1 MTNVP
6 INKAGGI
13 RRAAILIAMPLGL
26 MLLAS
31 CATSG
36 TEESGTVFYPP
47 LPEQPRLQFLTTIN
61 TEEDIGG
68 SSSEF
73 SNWLL
78 GTQQARKTLARP
90 FDIAHEKGRIYVVD
104 TRFNAVVIVDL
115 AERKFD
121 YIKDTKAGPL
131 RQPMGVFVTDNGYK
145 YVADKQRG
153 QIIVYNERNE
163 FFRAYGAEGQ
173 FQPLDVAVDG
183 DRIYV
188 CDVAENEI
196 EVLDR
201 ESGEVITKIGETGP
215 ENGQFQWPTRLTLD
229 AAGNLYVTD
238 FLNFR
243 VQKFDRSGNF
253 VKQIGELGTFPGA
266 MPRPKGIAVD
276 RDGYLY
282 TVDAA
287 FELIQIFDG
296 ESAQVLLG
304 FGKFGPEPGGSWLPA
319 GVHIDYDNLAFF
331 ADKVDRNFRPK
342 YLVYVANQAG
352 TRKVNVYAFGD
363 WTGPL
368 PEGAKKPKATGS

>member
-1 MTNVP
+1 MTNRP
-6 INKAGGI
+6 RNPGRGSS
-13 RRAAILIAMPLGL
+13 RAATLIAMPLGL
-26 MLLAS
+26 LLLAS
-31 CATSG
+31 CAASG
-36 TEESGTVFYPP
+36 PGDSGTVFYPP
-47 LPEQPRLQFLTTIN
+47 LPELPRLQFLTTIN

-73 SNWLL
+73 SSWLL
-78 GTQQARKTLARP
+78 GKQQARKIISKP
-90 FDIAHEKGRIYVVD
+90 FDIAHEKGKIYIVD
-104 TRFNAVVIVDL
+104 TRFKAVVIIDL

-163 FFRAYGAEGQ
+163 FFRAYGTEGQ

-201 ESGEVITKIGETGP
+201 ESGEVIDKIGETGP
-215 ENGQFQWPTRLTLD
+215 ETGQFQWPTRLTLD
-229 AAGNLYVTD
+229 AEGNLYVTD

-243 VQKFDRSGNF
+243 VQKFDREGNF

-287 FELIQIFDG
+287 FELVQIFDG
-296 ESAQVLLG
+296 ETAEVVLG
-304 FGKFGPEPGGSWLPA
+304 FGKFGPEPGGNWLPA
-319 GVHIDYDNLAFF
+319 GVHIDYDNLEYF
-331 ADKVDRNFRPK
+331 AGKVDRNFRPK
-342 YLVYVANQAG
+342 YLVYVANQSG
-352 TRKVNVYAFGD
+352 ERKLNVYAFGD
-363 WTGPL
+363 WIGPL
-368 PEGAKKPKATGS
+368 PEGAKQPKAAGS